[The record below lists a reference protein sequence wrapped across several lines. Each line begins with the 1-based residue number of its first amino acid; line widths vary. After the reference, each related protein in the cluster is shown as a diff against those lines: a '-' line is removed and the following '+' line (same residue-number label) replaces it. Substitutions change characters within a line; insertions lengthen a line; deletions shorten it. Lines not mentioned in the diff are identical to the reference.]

1 MAVKDTSLQAFAS
14 IQDHLSW
21 CRSKVLGAIK
31 ELGEAP
37 NKEIAKY
44 LKWEINRVTPRTNEL
59 VKSKLVEG
67 EKKYY
72 RKSKK
77 TVYYWKLKDKIHE
90 K

>member
-1 MAVKDTSLQAFAS
+1 MTVRDTSLQAFATM
-14 IQDHLSW
+14 QDHLSW
-21 CRSKVLGAIK
+21 CRSRVLQAIK

-37 NKEIAKY
+37 NKEIAKH

-59 VKSKLVEG
+59 VKNKLVEG

-77 TVYYWKLKDKIHE
+77 HVYYWKIKENL
-90 K
+90 